1 MIGAGFLFGELS
13 GYCACVLVPSFQ
25 ITVALPLGAISMRW
39 HRAWKV
45 AGLKSPTLSSV
56 VRVRR

>member
-1 MIGAGFLFGELS
+1 MRGDCGAVFKYDDYFAGWRYFDAVG
-13 GYCACVLVPSFQ
+13 V
-25 ITVALPLGAISMRW
+25 ISMRW

-45 AGLKSPTLSSV
+45 AGSKSPTLSSV